1 MSDSEPGDFY
11 YQDADST
18 DTETTKALTSVTPAS
33 EAMTSP
39 VTASVSKGTD
49 QAKPRISDVLGPYYL
64 VKMAAS
70 EDSDKKPLW
79 LIWNPSDGSNLADE
93 FNISSI
99 AHPEDHLPTTAL
111 PRGSTKE
118 TAEDS

>member
-18 DTETTKALTSVTPAS
+18 DTEATTALTSVTPAS

-93 FNISSI
+93 FNISSM
-99 AHPEDHLPTTAL
+99 AHREDILPTTAL
-111 PRGSTKE
+111 PRGSTKG
-118 TAEDS
+118 TAEDN